1 LAVNGRFPIQ
11 HSLITI
17 YYSSVDQP
25 RKFFLA
31 ETEDLIEQVF
41 AGLDGLRQEHNRQR
55 QRQLIDEIFRQVH
68 RIKGSGATFGFDG
81 LSEIAH
87 ELENLLSALRAD
99 EVPLSDNAL
108 DAAENATTALS
119 ESLRLAAAGVIE
131 PSRRELFDSLRAL
144 TYASGPEAVGVNPVL
159 SAVLTKLPADLS
171 QALTDQ
177 EKRRLARRLAE
188 GNCLCV
194 VATSFDIAS
203 FDDQFYRVK
212 ERLSES
218 GEVISTSPSVD
229 PQHPETINF
238 RILFSTAASGSDVQ
252 SGLST
257 FPNLSVTEVP
267 LSSPSQES
275 SSKESRQERKPSAS
289 RSNFIRTD
297 LDDLDRLISSTHELY
312 RLTTRT
318 LELAQNTIPRA
329 DGQTFDQLARQIR
342 QSFLSVEGELISLR
356 MVSLGPTLQ
365 RAARAGRAAARL
377 NEKLVDFEVVGFD
390 LRLDKLLCDAIADPL
405 VHLVRNAVD
414 HGIETPDARFAAGKP
429 ERGKVVIEAAKVGGK
444 TRVRVSDDGRGVDP
458 EAVSRAARRLGI
470 IEKTSLEM
478 SRALR
483 LIFRPGFSTVLE
495 TSTVSGRGVG
505 LDIVETE
512 VELVGGEVRV
522 SSEPGKLTI
531 FELRLP
537 GTFSLLNSTVVKA
550 GDNRFCVDTDQIVK
564 SQQVNPAEIE
574 INSAGESIR
583 SEAGVLPLV
592 RLRKVLGVAGSPKPQ
607 AELSVI
613 TCELPLRL
621 RHETGELIETR
632 NGKRLIGLVVDGVT
646 GTEEVLVRNLGRH
659 AGRWYGVAGA
669 AELRDGTVA
678 LVLDLPRLLAR
689 SG

>member
-1 LAVNGRFPIQ
+1 M
-11 HSLITI
+11 
-17 YYSSVDQP
+17 DQP
-25 RKFFLA
+25 RKQFLA

-41 AGLDGLRQEHNRQR
+41 TGLDGLREENNRYR
-55 QRQLIDEIFRQVH
+55 QRQLIDEIFRHIH

-87 ELENLLSALRAD
+87 ELENLLSALRSE
-99 EVPLSDNAL
+99 EVILSDNAL

-119 ESLRLAAAGVIE
+119 ESLRLATAGVIE
-131 PSRRELFDSLRAL
+131 PPRRELFDSLRAL
-144 TYASGPEAVGVNPVL
+144 TQASGTEAVDAYPGL
-159 SAVLTKLPADLS
+159 SAVLTRLPADLS

-177 EKRRLARRLAE
+177 EKHRLARRLAE

-194 VATSFDIAS
+194 VAASFDIAS

-212 ERLSES
+212 EKLSES

-238 RILFSTAASGSDVQ
+238 RILFSTAARISDVQ
-252 SGLST
+252 SNLST
-257 FPNLSVTEVP
+257 FPNLSVTELP
-267 LSSPSQES
+267 LSGPPSQSPNES
-275 SSKESRQERKPSAS
+275 GQGRKLSTS

-297 LDDLDRLISSTHELY
+297 LDELDRLISSTHELF

-318 LELAQNTIPRA
+318 LDLAQNTIPRA
-329 DGQTFDQLARQIR
+329 EGQTLDQLARQIR
-342 QSFLSVEGELISLR
+342 RSFLSVEDELISLR

-377 NEKLVDFEVVGFD
+377 NEKLIDFEIVGSD

-414 HGIETPDARFAAGKP
+414 HGIETPDARIAAGKP
-429 ERGKVVIEAAKVGGK
+429 ERGKVAIEAAKVGGK
-444 TRVRVSDDGRGVDP
+444 TRVRVTDDGRGVDP
-458 EAVSRAARRLGI
+458 EAVARVASQLGI
-470 IEKTSLEM
+470 IEEKNNLDM
-478 SRALR
+478 SRTLR
-483 LIFRPGFSTVLE
+483 LIFRPGFSTLLE
-495 TSTVSGRGVG
+495 ASTVSGRGVG

-522 SSEPGKLTI
+522 SSEPGKHTI

-537 GTFSLLNSTVVKA
+537 GTLSLLNSTVIKA

-564 SQQVNPAEIE
+564 AQQVNPAEIE
-574 INSAGESIR
+574 ANIAGESIR

-592 RLRKVLGVAGSPKPQ
+592 HLRKVLGVAGCPQPQ
-607 AELSVI
+607 AQLSVI
-613 TCELPLRL
+613 TCELPLRV
-621 RHETGELIETR
+621 RQETGELVETR

-659 AGRWYGVAGA
+659 AGRWYGVTGA
-669 AELRDGTVA
+669 TELRDGTVA
-678 LVLDLPRLLAR
+678 LVLDLPRLLAGSR
-689 SG
+689 

>member
-1 LAVNGRFPIQ
+1 
-11 HSLITI
+11 
-17 YYSSVDQP
+17 VDQP
-25 RKFFLA
+25 RKKFLG

-41 AGLDGLRQEHNRQR
+41 AGLDELREGLREENNHQR
-55 QRQLIDEIFRQVH
+55 QRQLIDEIFRHVH

-87 ELENLLSALRAD
+87 ELENLLSALRAED
-99 EVPLSDNAL
+99 VTLSDNAL

-119 ESLRLAAAGVIE
+119 ESLRLATAGVIE

-144 TYASGPEAVGVNPVL
+144 TQTSGPEALDANSVL

-177 EKRRLARRLAE
+177 ERRRLARRLSE

-212 ERLSES
+212 EKLSES

-238 RILFSTAASGSDVQ
+238 RILFSTGARISDVQ
-252 SGLST
+252 SELST

-267 LSSPSQES
+267 LSASPSQEPS
-275 SSKESRQERKPSAS
+275 PTEFRQERKPSTS

-297 LDDLDRLISSTHELY
+297 LDELDRLISSTHELY

-318 LELAQNTIPRA
+318 LDLAQNTIPRA
-329 DGQTFDQLARQIR
+329 EGQTFDQLARQIR
-342 QSFLSVEGELISLR
+342 RSFLSVEDELISLR

-377 NEKLVDFEVVGFD
+377 NEKQVDFEVGGSD

-414 HGIETPDARFAAGKP
+414 HGIETPDARIAAGKP

-444 TRVRVSDDGRGVDP
+444 TRVRVTDDGRGVDP
-458 EAVSRAARRLGI
+458 EAVSRAASQLGI
-470 IEKTSLEM
+470 IEEKNSLDM
-478 SRALR
+478 TRTLR
-483 LIFRPGFSTVLE
+483 LIFRPGFSTLIE
-495 TSTVSGRGVG
+495 ASTVSGRGVG

-522 SSEPGKLTI
+522 SSEPGKHTI

-564 SQQVNPAEIE
+564 AQQVNPAEIE
-574 INSAGESIR
+574 TNSAGESIR

-607 AELSVI
+607 AQLSVI

-621 RHETGELIETR
+621 KQETGELVETR

-659 AGRWYGVAGA
+659 AGRWYGVTGA
-669 AELRDGTVA
+669 TELRDGTVA

-689 SG
+689 SR